1 MPYNA
6 HMTFDAARVLYATST
21 IADGNMSMRYGD
33 HAEVVHH
40 RERFLE
46 KKGGSLDECVV
57 MQLEH
62 GDVVTRVGATDR
74 GKGARTW
81 GEGIFA
87 EALMT
92 NEPGVT
98 LFMLTAD
105 CLPLAYYDPKHHAI
119 ALAHLG
125 WKPTDLHLA
134 LKVVEEMHK
143 EFGSDPADIRV
154 TIGPG
159 IRKESYIQK
168 EVLQKES
175 SKWKYFLK
183 EMSNG
188 ETSINLV
195 GYNIA
200 VLVAAGIDTK
210 HITSSTVDTV
220 KDPNYFSHYRATRT
234 GEPEGRFATILGLK

>member
-1 MPYNA
+1 MTDMPFTLNKI
-6 HMTFDAARVLYATST
+6 LYANST

-33 HAEVVHH
+33 HAEVVAH

-46 KKGGSLDECVV
+46 KSGGSLDDCVV

-81 GEGIFA
+81 GEGITA

-92 NEPGVT
+92 NEPGVI

-105 CLPLAYYDPKHHAI
+105 CLPISYYDPVRRAI

-134 LKVVEEMHK
+134 LKVVEEMHR

-175 SKWKYFLK
+175 HKWKYFLK
-183 EMSNG
+183 DLPNG

-200 VLVAAGIDTK
+200 VLIAAGIDPK
-210 HITSSTVDTV
+210 HITSSPVDTV
-220 KDPNYFSHYRATRT
+220 KDLNYFSHYRATRT
-234 GEPEGRFATILGLK
+234 DEVHGRFATILGLR